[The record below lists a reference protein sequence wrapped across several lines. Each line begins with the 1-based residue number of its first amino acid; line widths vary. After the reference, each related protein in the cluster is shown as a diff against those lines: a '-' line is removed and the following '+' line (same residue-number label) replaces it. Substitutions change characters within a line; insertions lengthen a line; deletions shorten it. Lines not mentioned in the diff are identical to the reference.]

1 MDRIIVSF
9 LAGVRAGQTEVYP
22 VTRFPALYFG
32 RDPKSDVRFDA
43 EIDNVVSRSHAV
55 IEWTE
60 RDDGSRAYTLTD
72 LLSSN
77 GTWLDGQRVEGTV
90 PLHSGAELMLGL
102 GGPQVRIEIETPRA
116 EAAAETTRPF
126 RADKLAE
133 AIARRGLPDAGQS

>member
-9 LAGVRAGQTEVYP
+9 LAGARAGQTEVYP
-22 VTRFPALYFG
+22 AARFQALYFG

-55 IEWTE
+55 IEWRE
-60 RDDGSRAYTLTD
+60 REDGGRDYMLTD

-90 PLHSGAELMLGL
+90 PLRNGAELMLGL
-102 GGPQVRIEIETPRA
+102 GGPQLRLVIETPRVESA
-116 EAAAETTRPF
+116 VETTKPF
-126 RADKLAE
+126 RADHLNA
-133 AIARRGLPDAGQS
+133 AIAARGELEPGGR